1 MITSSP
7 ILTPKT
13 DSPVLP
19 GTEQSRPGH
28 GRVNVLLVDDEPRNL
43 DALES
48 VLDNPEYRLVRAQ
61 DAEQALLALIHG
73 DFAAIVLDVRMP
85 NMTGLQLAHVIKQ
98 RKKTQHIPIIFL
110 TAYYQEDEHMIQGY
124 GAGAV
129 DYLNKPFNP
138 VVLRSKVAVFVEL
151 YRKTRALESEISS
164 RKRLE
169 AEIACV
175 AEREQRR
182 LGQELHDGLGQQMA
196 GIGYMIGALLVKLGK
211 VSPAVAKETE
221 RLQGLISETVESAR
235 TLAKGFYPVE
245 LERHG
250 LHVALQEIARSTEQ
264 TYAVSC
270 LVESDEPSCADMKDQ
285 LAVQLFRIAQEAVH
299 NVVKHAQARNI
310 AIKLASSNGDI
321 VLTVKDDG
329 IGFLVNSDEKAGM
342 GLQIMQYRAQMIGGR
357 MDFRNHPNG
366 GAIITCSAPRVEHPA
381 PSASAVSENGGDAR
395 PTVLASAS
403 SKKPACKSR

>member
-1 MITSSP
+1 MSP
-7 ILTPKT
+7 IPRGAETPR
-13 DSPVLP
+13 SVPGPVNL
-19 GTEQSRPGH
+19 
-28 GRVNVLLVDDEPRNL
+28 LLVDDEARNL

-196 GIGYMIGALLVKLGK
+196 GIGYMISALLVKLGK
-211 VSPAVAKETE
+211 VPPSVAKEAE
-221 RLQGLISETVESAR
+221 RLQRLITESVESAR

-250 LHVALQEIARSTEQ
+250 LHLALQEIARGTEQ
-264 TYAVSC
+264 SYAVSC
-270 LVESDEPSCADMKDQ
+270 LVESDEPSCADLKDQ

-310 AIKLASSNGDI
+310 AIKLASSNSDI

-329 IGFLVNSDEKAGM
+329 IGFPVNSDEKAGM

-357 MDFRNHPNG
+357 MDFRNDPHG
-366 GAIITCSAPRVEHPA
+366 GAVITCVAPRIEHPA
-381 PSASAVSENGGDAR
+381 LSASAVSENDGNAR
-395 PTVLASAS
+395 LAVSSNAS
-403 SKKPACKSR
+403 SKKAAGKPR

>member
-1 MITSSP
+1 MIISP
-7 ILTPKT
+7 TLAPKA
-13 DSPVLP
+13 DSLVLP
-19 GTEQSRPGH
+19 GPGLLRPGH
-28 GRVNVLLVDDEPRNL
+28 GPVNVLLVDDEARNL

-61 DAEQALLALIHG
+61 DAEEALLALMQG

-85 NMTGLQLAHVIKQ
+85 NMTGLQLAQVIKQ

-138 VVLRSKVAVFVEL
+138 VILRSKVAVFVDL
-151 YRKTRALESEISS
+151 YRKSRALESEISE

-196 GIGYMIGALLVKLGK
+196 GIGYMISALLAKLEK
-211 VSPAVAKETE
+211 VSPSIAREAGRLE
-221 RLQGLISETVESAR
+221 RLITDSVEKAR

-250 LHVALQEIARSTEQ
+250 LHVALQEIARGTEQ

-270 LVESDEPSCADMKDQ
+270 LVESDESSCAELRDQ

-310 AIKLASSNGDI
+310 AIRLASSNGDI

-329 IGFLVNSDEKAGM
+329 IGFPSNTDERAGM

-357 MDFRNHPNG
+357 MDCRNHPGG
-366 GAIITCSAPRVEHPA
+366 GAIITCVAPRVEHPA
-381 PSASAVSENGGDAR
+381 PSASAVSKSDGNAR
-395 PTVLASAS
+395 PTVSPNAS
-403 SKKPACKSR
+403 SKKTAGKPR

>member
-1 MITSSP
+1 MMTSSALFSKDDHIVQP
-7 ILTPKT
+7 
-13 DSPVLP
+13 
-19 GTEQSRPGH
+19 RPERFRADH
-28 GRVNVLLVDDEPRNL
+28 GPVNVLLVDDEPRNL

-48 VLDNPEYRLVRAQ
+48 VLENPEYRLVRAQ
-61 DAEQALLALIHG
+61 DAEEALLALIHG
-73 DFAAIVLDVRMP
+73 EFAAIVLDVRMP
-85 NMTGLQLAHVIKQ
+85 NMTGLQLAQVIKQ

-138 VVLRSKVAVFVEL
+138 VILRSKVAVFVDL
-151 YRKTRALESEISS
+151 YRKSRALESEISG

-196 GIGYMIGALLVKLGK
+196 GIGYMISALLAKLGK
-211 VSPAVAKETE
+211 VSPSVAKEAE
-221 RLQGLISETVESAR
+221 RLQGLITESVEKAR

-245 LERHG
+245 LERRG
-250 LHVALQEIARSTEQ
+250 LHVALQEIARGTEQ
-264 TYAVSC
+264 NYAVSC
-270 LVESDEPSCADMKDQ
+270 LVESDESSCADLKDQ

-299 NVVKHAQARNI
+299 NVVKHAQARTI
-310 AIKLASSNGDI
+310 AIRLAQGNGDI

-329 IGFLVNSDEKAGM
+329 IGFPANTNEKTGM
-342 GLQIMQYRAQMIGGR
+342 GLEIMQYRAQMIGGR
-357 MDFRNHPNG
+357 IDYRNHPDG
-366 GAIITCSAPRVEHPA
+366 GAIITCSAPRVEHP
-381 PSASAVSENGGDAR
+381 PLSASAASDGSKAR
-395 PTVLASAS
+395 PAVSPSAP
-403 SKKPACKSR
+403 SKRPAVKSR